1 MEIPK
6 QVTVGRTKYTI
17 NVSPHAISRRHYG
30 GIHYGNASIYVS
42 KREPYTDKPV
52 SKRVMAHTFW
62 HELTHAILH
71 DMKHPLAPN
80 EEFVE
85 KFSKRLNDAIFSAKF

>member
-1 MEIPK
+1 M
-6 QVTVGRTKYTI
+6 YAI
-17 NVSPHAISRRHYG
+17 NRHHYG
-30 GIHYGNASIYVS
+30 GINYESARIYVS

-85 KFSKRLNDAIFSAKF
+85 KFSKRLNDAVHSAKF

>member
-6 QVTVGRTKYTI
+6 QIKVGRTEYAVHTPK
-17 NVSPHAISRRHYG
+17 HALFNRYYG
-30 GIHYGNASIYVS
+30 GINYGGKHIYVS
-42 KREPYTDKPV
+42 KHAPYTHKPV

-71 DMKHPLAPN
+71 DMKHPL
-80 EEFVE
+80 ECDEDFVE

>member
-6 QVTVGRTKYTI
+6 QIKVGRTKYTVLTPMYAI
-17 NVSPHAISRRHYG
+17 NRHHYG
-30 GIHYGNASIYVS
+30 GIHYGNADIYVS
-42 KREPYTDKPV
+42 QHAPYTNKPV
-52 SKRVMAHTFW
+52 SKRAMAHTFW

>member
-6 QVTVGRTKYTI
+6 QIKVGRTKYTVLTPMYAI
-17 NVSPHAISRRHYG
+17 NRHHYG
-30 GIHYGNASIYVS
+30 GINYESARIYVS

-71 DMKHPLAPN
+71 DMKHPLSAD
-80 EEFVE
+80 EVFVE
-85 KFSKRLNDAIFSAKF
+85 KFSKRLNDAVHSAKF

>member
-17 NVSPHAISRRHYG
+17 NVSPHAISHRHYG
-30 GIHYGNASIYVS
+30 GIHYGNASIYVAQ
-42 KREPYTDKPV
+42 RAPYTNKPV
-52 SKRVMAHTFW
+52 SKRAMAHTFW

-71 DMKHPLAPN
+71 DMKHPLSAD
-80 EEFVE
+80 EVFVE

>member
-1 MEIPK
+1 
-6 QVTVGRTKYTI
+6 
-17 NVSPHAISRRHYG
+17 
-30 GIHYGNASIYVS
+30 
-42 KREPYTDKPV
+42 
-52 SKRVMAHTFW
+52 MAHTFW

-85 KFSKRLNDAIFSAKF
+85 KFSKRLNDAIHSAKF